1 MARFQWIIELGIL
14 VFLADHGLEWLLL
27 GGLLIAVRESIVRL
41 INFRSEQTE
50 SELKD
55 MNKEQFVEALES
67 FVQPSEPIAEDL
79 FMLRSTAR
87 SILDGRK

>member
-55 MNKEQFVEALES
+55 IKDFIGFDEEELDELNKCKRQVELDEWMNERKKR
-67 FVQPSEPIAEDL
+67 
-79 FMLRSTAR
+79 RS
-87 SILDGRK
+87 